1 MLRNY
6 TVYFIVELYDGE
18 ECRKD
23 AGFVP
28 ANTLGEAMGYIEE
41 YYGDE
46 LAVVHHLEILDA
58 SMLTMSV
65 DTAEH
70 LLEEIY

>member
-6 TVYFIVELYDGE
+6 TAYFIVEVYDGE
-18 ECRKD
+18 QSRKD

-28 ANTLGEAMGYIEE
+28 ANSFGEAMDCIEK
-41 YYGDE
+41 YYGNE
-46 LAVVHHLEILDA
+46 LVMVHHLEILDI
-58 SMLTMSV
+58 SMLTMTV
-65 DTAEH
+65 ETAEH